1 MLGESTEA
9 ESTEYVV
16 KEKYRKLTPI
26 INYLTSLSI
35 GGAKDKIRCAVHYFP
50 RLRELKATH
59 LEPRKP
65 WPSKVETAVHE
76 GPAQ

>member
-1 MLGESTEA
+1 MGWRILLASPMSIWPNAWKGGMLGESTEA

-35 GGAKDKIRCAVHYFP
+35 R
-50 RLRELKATH
+50 
-59 LEPRKP
+59 
-65 WPSKVETAVHE
+65 WSE
-76 GPAQ
+76 G